1 MNTKIYVINNT
12 KNEYGERFIQN
23 VEQDEVIHHKSGIY
37 VTKNHG
43 FVRDGDTIRIYTAAV
58 LHKLL
63 MENAYN
69 GHFSRELNMQYIM
82 QKHFEQKLLQR
93 A

>member
-1 MNTKIYVINNT
+1 MQIYVINNI
-12 KNEYGERFIQN
+12 KNEYGERLIQN

-43 FVRDGDTIRIYTAAV
+43 FVRDADTIKAYTAIA
-58 LHKLL
+58 LRKLL

-69 GHFSRELNMQYIM
+69 GHFSRELNMQYTM
-82 QKHFEQKLLQR
+82 QKRFEQKLMLQR